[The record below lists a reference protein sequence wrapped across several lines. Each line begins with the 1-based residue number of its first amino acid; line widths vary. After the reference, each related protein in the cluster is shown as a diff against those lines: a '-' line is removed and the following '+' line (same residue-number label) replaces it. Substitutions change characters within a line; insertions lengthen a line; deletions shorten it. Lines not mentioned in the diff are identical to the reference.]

1 MIQGLL
7 LVLAGVG
14 LIVAM
19 VIVLRSARVRDRVDR
34 GNASFRSLLRLKPV
48 EHETLIRQ
56 FEVGIYVGMCFGS
69 LLVILGVFVV
79 LD

>member
-1 MIQGLL
+1 VIQGLL

-19 VIVLRSARVRDRVDR
+19 VMVLRSARVRDRVDR
-34 GNASFRSLLRLKPV
+34 GNASLRSLLRLKPL
-48 EHETLIRQ
+48 EPETLIRR

-69 LLVILGVFVV
+69 LLVILGVFVA